1 MSSSAPGSPAGR
13 KSSAKSKAP
22 GAPRRKKKNR
32 PTLSHMKGSKNLSDE
47 LAEAARHSI
56 TEDGSN
62 ESRAPMLGGRRRRR
76 RKSRKKSRKKS
87 HKKKRKTKR
96 RRKSRKKRTKRR
108 RRR

>member
-1 MSSSAPGSPAGR
+1 MSSPSTPVGNPQAAPGSPGNR

-22 GAPRRKKKNR
+22 PVARKKKNKSALQ
-32 PTLSHMKGSKNLSDE
+32 PGPSAKNLSASGAYGDQ
-47 LAEAARHSI
+47 LPTA
-56 TEDGSN
+56 
-62 ESRAPMLGGRRRRR
+62 GGRRRRR
-76 RKSRKKSRKKS
+76 RKSKRKSRKKS